1 MDKLTNM
8 SHRVSSPF
16 VTVSGQA
23 SQREGLQDLEE
34 DSVVTVEIVKDSVK
48 HAYRK
53 SLRLK

>member
-34 DSVVTVEIVKDSVK
+34 DSVVTVEIVKDLAN